1 MKKRIACILIFCML
15 LLLAG
20 CKEPAVPEPDKST
33 TTTQPT
39 TTTTNT
45 PVDTTTYDR
54 VVIPITVIEQNPYT
68 EISKETKVD
77 GYAISLLV
85 PDDPRFKIGETRFLE
100 DAHCLYEI
108 NEELPFDKY
117 IIISHYKDWR
127 MTIDEKPH
135 IVAYYENN
143 FQVEVGQTKTG
154 YPYVYYYKESPATA
168 IRDAYVAG
176 TLFVKVSDR
185 YVMCT
190 AWFNPDTLQQ
200 AHTMIDSIEYIRM
213 AE

>member
-1 MKKRIACILIFCML
+1 MKKRIAFILIFCIL

-45 PVDTTTYDR
+45 PVDTTTYER

-68 EISKETKVD
+68 ENSKETKVD

-100 DAHCLYEI
+100 DAYCLYDIGEEI
-108 NEELPFDKY
+108 PFDEY
-117 IIISHYKDWR
+117 ILLSYYKDWR
-127 MTIDEKPH
+127 MTIDDKPQ
-135 IVAYYENN
+135 IVSYYEQNY
-143 FQVEVGQTKTG
+143 QVKVGQTKTG
-154 YPYVYYYKESPATA
+154 YPYVYYYKECPANEVL
-168 IRDAYVAG
+168 DAYTDG

-185 YVMCT
+185 YVICST
-190 AWFNPDTLQQ
+190 WFNSDTLQQ